1 MQLIIH
7 NLNKIQVI
15 VKKRVTQSLVWKVYY
30 QIKFELNF
38 AFWNSATSYRTSL
51 GCGSQNGYFTNQQAA
66 PPKVGI

>member
-1 MQLIIH
+1 MHI
-7 NLNKIQVI
+7 NLVDFNNLLQKL
-15 VKKRVTQSLVWKVYY
+15 KRISHAVVWKIYT
-30 QIKFELNF
+30 QIKLQLNF